1 MKQGLRKFER
11 QVSDMLPC
19 SKEVKEGQLEQIRKT
34 LEDRADNI
42 SYEEVVEELG
52 APEEVAAAVIQELDG
67 RDVARSMRTRNRIV
81 RAVAL
86 FLGMLLLIV
95 SILLTVAVID
105 GHSSVGGKQYIS
117 GPHIIPVGGML
128 P

>member
-19 SKEVKEGQLEQIRKT
+19 SKEVKEGQLEQIRKS

-105 GHSSVGGKQYIS
+105 GHSSVGGKQYIR
-117 GPHIIPVGGML
+117 GPYIIPEGGML